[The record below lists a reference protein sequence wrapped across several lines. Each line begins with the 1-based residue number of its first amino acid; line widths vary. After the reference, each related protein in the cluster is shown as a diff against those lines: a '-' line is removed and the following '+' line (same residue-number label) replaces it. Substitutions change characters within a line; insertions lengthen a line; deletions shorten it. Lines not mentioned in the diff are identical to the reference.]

1 MLKLLYISFK
11 FKNFN
16 KMVNYNKN
24 YKKMLNNKIEEFL
37 KYLKKELEKMK
48 ITKSNKKILF
58 ILISLSII
66 FVVIISFGIIKR

>member
-1 MLKLLYISFK
+1 
-11 FKNFN
+11 
-16 KMVNYNKN
+16 MVNYNKN

-66 FVVIISFGIIKR
+66 FVVIISFGIIKKNR